1 MKKLDFQYL
10 GQFIKLYSF
19 KGEVILYSEIKPD
32 IVEQLDLIFVSFNE
46 SYVPFKII
54 KLKTHKKNIYRTKLE
69 NIEIEDDAKKFINKR
84 VYIEKN
90 EKIDDDDNFENFKVY
105 DKDKYIGIVIS
116 TYNKTGQTLI
126 EVKMS
131 KKTILIPLVDELIK
145 KISYEEK
152 KIQMILPEGLLD
164 I

>member
-10 GQFIKLYSF
+10 GEFIKLFSF
-19 KGEVILYSEIKPD
+19 KGELILYSEIKSD
-32 IVEQLDLIFVSFNE
+32 VVEQLNSIFVNFNE
-46 SYVPFKII
+46 SYVPFKIV
-54 KLKTHKKNIYRTKLE
+54 KLKSHKKNIYRAKLE
-69 NIEIEDDAKKFINKR
+69 NISSENDAKEFINKN

-90 EKIDDDDNFENFKVY
+90 EKIDDDDNVDNFKVY
-105 DKDKYIGIVIS
+105 NKNKYIGIVIS

-145 KISYEEK
+145 EISYEK
-152 KIQMILPEGLLD
+152 QKIQMILPEGLLD

>member
-10 GQFIKLYSF
+10 GEFIKLFSF
-19 KGEVILYSEIKPD
+19 KGEVILYSEIKSD
-32 IVEQLDLIFVSFNE
+32 VVEQLNSIFVNFNE
-46 SYVPFKII
+46 SYVPFKIV
-54 KLKTHKKNIYRTKLE
+54 KLKSHKKNIYRTKLE
-69 NIEIEDDAKKFINKR
+69 NISSENDAKEFINKS

-90 EKIDDDDNFENFKVY
+90 EKIDDDDNVDNFKVY
-105 DKDKYIGIVIS
+105 NKNKYIGIVIS

-145 KISYEEK
+145 EISYEK
-152 KIQMILPEGLLD
+152 QKIQMILPEGLLD

>member
-10 GQFIKLYSF
+10 GEFIKLFSF
-19 KGEVILYSEIKPD
+19 KGEVILYSEIKSD
-32 IVEQLDLIFVSFNE
+32 VVEQLNSIFVNFNE

-54 KLKTHKKNIYRTKLE
+54 KLKSHKKNIYRAKLE
-69 NIEIEDDAKKFINKR
+69 NISNENDAKEFINKS

-90 EKIDDDDNFENFKVY
+90 EKIDDDNVDNFKVY
-105 DKDKYIGIVIS
+105 NKNKYIGIVLS

-145 KISYEEK
+145 EISYEKQE
-152 KIQMILPEGLLD
+152 IQMILPEGLLD

>member
-10 GQFIKLYSF
+10 GEFIKLFSF
-19 KGEVILYSEIKPD
+19 KGEVILYSEIKSD
-32 IVEQLDLIFVSFNE
+32 VVEQLNSIFVNFNE
-46 SYVPFKII
+46 SYVPFKIV
-54 KLKTHKKNIYRTKLE
+54 KLKSHKKNIYRAKLE
-69 NIEIEDDAKKFINKR
+69 NISSENDAKEFINKS

-90 EKIDDDDNFENFKVY
+90 EKIDDDDNVDNFKVY
-105 DKDKYIGIVIS
+105 NKNKYIGIVLS

-145 KISYEEK
+145 EISYK
-152 KIQMILPEGLLD
+152 KQKIQMILPEGLLD

>member
-10 GQFIKLYSF
+10 GEFIKLFSF
-19 KGEVILYSEIKPD
+19 KGEVILYSEIKSD
-32 IVEQLDLIFVSFNE
+32 IVKQLNSIFVNFNE
-46 SYVPFKII
+46 SYVPFKIV
-54 KLKTHKKNIYRTKLE
+54 KLKSHKKNIYRAKLE
-69 NIEIEDDAKKFINKR
+69 NISSENDAKEFINKS

-90 EKIDDDDNFENFKVY
+90 EKIDDDDNVDNFKVY
-105 DKDKYIGIVIS
+105 NKNKYIGIVIS

-145 KISYEEK
+145 EISYEKQE
-152 KIQMILPEGLLD
+152 IQMILPEGLLD

>member
-10 GQFIKLYSF
+10 GEFIKLFSF
-19 KGEVILYSEIKPD
+19 KGEVILYSEIKSD
-32 IVEQLDLIFVSFNE
+32 VVEQLNSIFVNFNE
-46 SYVPFKII
+46 SYVPFKIV
-54 KLKTHKKNIYRTKLE
+54 KLKSHKKNIYRAKLE
-69 NIEIEDDAKKFINKR
+69 NISNENDAKEFINKS

-90 EKIDDDDNFENFKVY
+90 EKIDDDDNVDNFKVY
-105 DKDKYIGIVIS
+105 NKNKYIGVVIS

-145 KISYEEK
+145 DLSYEK
-152 KIQMILPEGLLD
+152 QKIQMILPEGLLD

>member
-10 GQFIKLYSF
+10 GEFIKLFSF
-19 KGEVILYSEIKPD
+19 KGEVILYSEIKSD
-32 IVEQLDLIFVSFNE
+32 VVEQLNSIFVNFNE
-46 SYVPFKII
+46 SYVPFKIV
-54 KLKTHKKNIYRTKLE
+54 KLKSHKKNIYRAKLE
-69 NIEIEDDAKKFINKR
+69 NISSENDAKEFINKS

-90 EKIDDDDNFENFKVY
+90 EKIDDDDNVDNFKVY
-105 DKDKYIGIVIS
+105 NKNKYIGIVIS

-145 KISYEEK
+145 EISYEK
-152 KIQMILPEGLLD
+152 QKIQMILPEGLLD

>member
-10 GQFIKLYSF
+10 GEFIKLYSF
-19 KGEVILYSEIKPD
+19 KGEVILYSEIKSD
-32 IVEQLDLIFVSFNE
+32 IVEQLNSIFVNFNE
-46 SYVPFKII
+46 SYVPFKIV
-54 KLKTHKKNIYRTKLE
+54 KLKSHKKNIYRAKLE
-69 NIEIEDDAKKFINKR
+69 NISNENDAKEFINKS

-90 EKIDDDDNFENFKVY
+90 EKIDDDDNVDNFKVY
-105 DKDKYIGIVIS
+105 NKNKYIGVVIS

-145 KISYEEK
+145 DLSFEK
-152 KIQMILPEGLLD
+152 QKIQMILPEGLLD

>member
-10 GQFIKLYSF
+10 GEFIKLFSF
-19 KGEVILYSEIKPD
+19 KGEVILYSEIKSD
-32 IVEQLDLIFVSFNE
+32 IVKQLNSIFVNFNE
-46 SYVPFKII
+46 SYVPFKIV
-54 KLKTHKKNIYRTKLE
+54 KLKSHKKNIYRAKLE
-69 NIEIEDDAKKFINKR
+69 NISSENDAKEFINKS

-90 EKIDDDDNFENFKVY
+90 EKIDDDDNVDNFKVY
-105 DKDKYIGIVIS
+105 NKNKYIGIVIS

-145 KISYEEK
+145 EISYEK
-152 KIQMILPEGLLD
+152 QKIQMILPEGLLD

>member
-10 GQFIKLYSF
+10 GEFIKLFSF
-19 KGEVILYSEIKPD
+19 KGEVILYSEIKSD
-32 IVEQLDLIFVSFNE
+32 IVEQLDSIFVNFNE
-46 SYVPFKII
+46 SYVPFKIV
-54 KLKTHKKNIYRTKLE
+54 KLKSHKKNIYRAKLE
-69 NIEIEDDAKKFINKR
+69 NISSENDAKEFINKS

-90 EKIDDDDNFENFKVY
+90 EKIDDDDNVDNFKVY
-105 DKDKYIGIVIS
+105 NKNKYIGIVIS

-145 KISYEEK
+145 EISYEKQE
-152 KIQMILPEGLLD
+152 IQMILPEGLLD

>member
-1 MKKLDFQYL
+1 MKKVDFQYL
-10 GQFIKLYSF
+10 GEFIKLFSF
-19 KGEVILYSEIKPD
+19 KGEVILYSEIKSD
-32 IVEQLDLIFVSFNE
+32 VVEQLNSIFVNFNE
-46 SYVPFKII
+46 SYVPFKIV
-54 KLKTHKKNIYRTKLE
+54 KLKSHKKNIYRAKLE
-69 NIEIEDDAKKFINKR
+69 NISSENDAKEFINKS

-90 EKIDDDDNFENFKVY
+90 EKIDDDDNVDNFKVY
-105 DKDKYIGIVIS
+105 NKNKYIGIVIS

-145 KISYEEK
+145 AISYEEQ

>member
-10 GQFIKLYSF
+10 GEFIKLFSF
-19 KGEVILYSEIKPD
+19 KGEVILYSEIKSD
-32 IVEQLDLIFVSFNE
+32 VVEQLNSIFVNFNE
-46 SYVPFKII
+46 SYVPFKIV
-54 KLKTHKKNIYRTKLE
+54 KLKSHKKNIYRAKLE
-69 NIEIEDDAKKFINKR
+69 NISSENDAKEFINKS

-90 EKIDDDDNFENFKVY
+90 EKIDDDDNVDNFKVY
-105 DKDKYIGIVIS
+105 NKNKYIGIVLS

-145 KISYEEK
+145 EISYEK
-152 KIQMILPEGLLD
+152 QKIQMILPEGLLD

>member
-19 KGEVILYSEIKPD
+19 KGEVILYSEIKSE
-32 IVEQLDLIFVSFNE
+32 IVEQLDSIFVNFNE
-46 SYVPFKII
+46 SQVPFKIV
-54 KLKTHKKNIYRTKLE
+54 KLKSHKKNIYRTKLE
-69 NIEIEDDAKKFINKR
+69 NIESEDDAKRFINKS

-90 EKIDDDDNFENFKVY
+90 EKIDDDNFENFKVY
-105 DKDKYIGIVIS
+105 DKDKYLGVVIS

-145 KISYEEK
+145 EISYEK
-152 KIQMILPEGLLD
+152 QKIQMILPEGLLD

>member
-10 GQFIKLYSF
+10 GEFIKLFSF
-19 KGEVILYSEIKPD
+19 KGEVILYSEIKSD
-32 IVEQLDLIFVSFNE
+32 VVEQLNSIFVNFNE
-46 SYVPFKII
+46 SYVPFKIV
-54 KLKTHKKNIYRTKLE
+54 KLKSHKKNIYRAKLE
-69 NIEIEDDAKKFINKR
+69 NISSENDAKEFINKS

-90 EKIDDDDNFENFKVY
+90 EKIDDDDNVDNFKVY
-105 DKDKYIGIVIS
+105 NKNKYIGIVIS

-145 KISYEEK
+145 EISYK
-152 KIQMILPEGLLD
+152 KQKIQMILPEGLLD

>member
-10 GQFIKLYSF
+10 GEFIKLFSF
-19 KGEVILYSEIKPD
+19 KGEVILYSEIKSD
-32 IVEQLDLIFVSFNE
+32 IVKQLNSIFVNFNE
-46 SYVPFKII
+46 SYVPFKIV
-54 KLKTHKKNIYRTKLE
+54 KLKSHKKNIYRAKLE
-69 NIEIEDDAKKFINKR
+69 NISSENDAKEFINKS

-90 EKIDDDDNFENFKVY
+90 EKIDDDDNVDNFKVY
-105 DKDKYIGIVIS
+105 NKNKYIGIVLS

-145 KISYEEK
+145 DLSYEK
-152 KIQMILPEGLLD
+152 QKIQMILPEGLLD

>member
-10 GQFIKLYSF
+10 GEFIKLFSF
-19 KGEVILYSEIKPD
+19 KGEVILYSEIKSD
-32 IVEQLDLIFVSFNE
+32 VVEQLNSIFVNFNE
-46 SYVPFKII
+46 SYVPFKIV
-54 KLKTHKKNIYRTKLE
+54 KLKSHKKNIYRAKLE
-69 NIEIEDDAKKFINKR
+69 NISSENDAKEFINKS

-90 EKIDDDDNFENFKVY
+90 EKIDDDDNVDNFKVY
-105 DKDKYIGIVIS
+105 NKNKYIGIVIS

-145 KISYEEK
+145 DLSYEK
-152 KIQMILPEGLLD
+152 QKIQMILPEGLLD

>member
-19 KGEVILYSEIKPD
+19 KGEVILYSEIKSE
-32 IVEQLDLIFVSFNE
+32 IVEQLDSIFVNFNE
-46 SYVPFKII
+46 SQVPFKIV
-54 KLKTHKKNIYRTKLE
+54 KLKSHKKNIYRTKLE
-69 NIEIEDDAKKFINKR
+69 NIESEDDAKRFINKS

-90 EKIDDDDNFENFKVY
+90 EKIDNDDNFENFKVY
-105 DKDKYIGIVIS
+105 DKDKYLGVVIS

-131 KKTILIPLVDELIK
+131 KKPILIPLVDELIK
-145 KISYEEK
+145 AISYEEQ

>member
-10 GQFIKLYSF
+10 GEFIKLFSF
-19 KGEVILYSEIKPD
+19 KGEVILYSEIKSD
-32 IVEQLDLIFVSFNE
+32 VVEQLNSIFVNFNE
-46 SYVPFKII
+46 SYVPFKIV
-54 KLKTHKKNIYRTKLE
+54 KLKSHKKNIYRAKLE
-69 NIEIEDDAKKFINKR
+69 NISNENDAKEFINKS

-90 EKIDDDDNFENFKVY
+90 EKIDDDDNVDNFKVY
-105 DKDKYIGIVIS
+105 NKNKYIGIVLS

-145 KISYEEK
+145 DLSYEK
-152 KIQMILPEGLLD
+152 QKIQMILPEGLLD

>member
-1 MKKLDFQYL
+1 M
-10 GQFIKLYSF
+10 
-19 KGEVILYSEIKPD
+19 
-32 IVEQLDLIFVSFNE
+32 
-46 SYVPFKII
+46 
-54 KLKTHKKNIYRTKLE
+54 E
-69 NIEIEDDAKKFINKR
+69 NISNENDAKEFINKS

-90 EKIDDDDNFENFKVY
+90 EKIDDDDNVDNFKVY
-105 DKDKYIGIVIS
+105 NKNKYIGIVLS

-145 KISYEEK
+145 EISYEK
-152 KIQMILPEGLLD
+152 QKIQMILPEGLLD

>member
-10 GQFIKLYSF
+10 GEFIKLFSF
-19 KGEVILYSEIKPD
+19 KGEVILYSEIKSD
-32 IVEQLDLIFVSFNE
+32 IVKQLSSIFVNFNE
-46 SYVPFKII
+46 SYVPFKIV
-54 KLKTHKKNIYRTKLE
+54 KLKSHKKNIYRAKLE
-69 NIEIEDDAKKFINKR
+69 NISSENDAKEFINKS

-90 EKIDDDDNFENFKVY
+90 EKIDDDDNVDNFKVY
-105 DKDKYIGIVIS
+105 NKNKYIGIVLS

-145 KISYEEK
+145 EISYEK
-152 KIQMILPEGLLD
+152 QKIQMILPEGLLD

>member
-10 GQFIKLYSF
+10 GEFIKLYSF
-19 KGEVILYSEIKPD
+19 KGEIILYSEIESD

-116 TYNKTGQTLI
+116 TYNKTGKTLI

>member
-10 GQFIKLYSF
+10 GEFIKLFSF
-19 KGEVILYSEIKPD
+19 KGEVILYSEIKSD
-32 IVEQLDLIFVSFNE
+32 VVEQLNSIFVNFNE
-46 SYVPFKII
+46 SYVPFKIV
-54 KLKTHKKNIYRTKLE
+54 KLKSHKKNIYRAKLE
-69 NIEIEDDAKKFINKR
+69 NISSENDAKEFINKS

-90 EKIDDDDNFENFKVY
+90 EKIDDDDNVDNFKVY
-105 DKDKYIGIVIS
+105 NKNKYIGIVIS

-145 KISYEEK
+145 EISYEKQE
-152 KIQMILPEGLLD
+152 IQMILPEGLLD

>member
-10 GQFIKLYSF
+10 GEFIKLFSF
-19 KGEVILYSEIKPD
+19 KGEVILYSEIKSD
-32 IVEQLDLIFVSFNE
+32 VVEQLNSIFVNFNE
-46 SYVPFKII
+46 SYVPFKIV
-54 KLKTHKKNIYRTKLE
+54 KLKSHKKNIYRAKLE
-69 NIEIEDDAKKFINKR
+69 NISNENDAKEFINKS

-90 EKIDDDDNFENFKVY
+90 EKIDDDDNVDNFKVY
-105 DKDKYIGIVIS
+105 NKNKYIGIVIS

-145 KISYEEK
+145 EISYEKQE
-152 KIQMILPEGLLD
+152 IQMILPEGLLD

>member
-10 GQFIKLYSF
+10 GEFIKLFSF
-19 KGEVILYSEIKPD
+19 KGEVILYSEIKSD
-32 IVEQLDLIFVSFNE
+32 IVKQLSSIFVNFNE
-46 SYVPFKII
+46 SYVPFKIV
-54 KLKTHKKNIYRTKLE
+54 KLKSHKKNIYRAKLE
-69 NIEIEDDAKKFINKR
+69 NISSENDAKEFINKS

-90 EKIDDDDNFENFKVY
+90 EKIDDDDNVDNFKVY
-105 DKDKYIGIVIS
+105 NKNKYIGVVIS

-145 KISYEEK
+145 EISYEK
-152 KIQMILPEGLLD
+152 QKIQMILPEGLLD

>member
-10 GQFIKLYSF
+10 GEFIKLFSF
-19 KGEVILYSEIKPD
+19 KGEVILYSEIKSD
-32 IVEQLDLIFVSFNE
+32 VVEQLNSIFVNFNE
-46 SYVPFKII
+46 SYVPFKIV
-54 KLKTHKKNIYRTKLE
+54 KLKSHKKNIYRAKLE
-69 NIEIEDDAKKFINKR
+69 NISSENDAKEFINKS

-90 EKIDDDDNFENFKVY
+90 ENIDDDDNVDNFKVY
-105 DKDKYIGIVIS
+105 NKNKYIGIVIS

-145 KISYEEK
+145 EISYEK
-152 KIQMILPEGLLD
+152 QKIQMILPEGLLD

>member
-10 GQFIKLYSF
+10 GEFIKLFSF
-19 KGEVILYSEIKPD
+19 KGEVILYSEIKSD
-32 IVEQLDLIFVSFNE
+32 VVEQLNSIFVNFNE
-46 SYVPFKII
+46 SYVPFKIV
-54 KLKTHKKNIYRTKLE
+54 KLKSHKKNIYRTKLE
-69 NIEIEDDAKKFINKR
+69 NISSENDAKEFINKS

-90 EKIDDDDNFENFKVY
+90 EKIDDDDNVDNFKVY
-105 DKDKYIGIVIS
+105 NKNKYIGVVIS

-145 KISYEEK
+145 EISYEK
-152 KIQMILPEGLLD
+152 QKIQMILPEGLLD